1 MKKFNILHVISRLP
15 VGGVENMLFKVV
27 TTYDKER
34 FCPVICCI
42 KDGGEVA
49 DKLKKS
55 GYKVEILDRMKGHG
69 FDIGA
74 VKGIYDIIKRE
85 NIHILRT
92 HQYHSNLY
100 GRLAGIIAGVP
111 AILPSFHNLYRSP
124 DKPKFQRR
132 IFNYILSF
140 FSDKLIAVS
149 NAVASDVVRY
159 DWVDPVKTEIIY
171 NGIEI
176 EKFNIDLSKEEARK
190 IFNMPVNPRIIGSV
204 GRLTEQ
210 KGHRYL
216 IEAAA
221 NAENVEI
228 VIAGDGPLRKELES
242 LTERLRVK
250 CIFTGALDHKKIP
263 VFLKSLDMFC
273 FPSLW
278 EGLPSALIEAMA
290 AGLSVIATD
299 IPPHKEVLGD
309 TGVVVPAGDAGALTK
324 AVNMLIDD
332 PSLML
337 TVVQKEKERVKM
349 FSIDNTTRTYER
361 LFEDILKK
369 KRLL

>member
-1 MKKFNILHVISRLP
+1 MKKFNVLHVVTKLP

-27 TTYDKER
+27 TAYDKER

-55 GYKVEILDRMKGHG
+55 GYKVEILNRMKSHG
-69 FDIGA
+69 FDVGA
-74 VKGIYDIIKRE
+74 VKGIYDIIKSE

-92 HQYHSNLY
+92 HQYHANLY

-124 DKPKFQRR
+124 DRPKFQRR

-149 NAVASDVVRY
+149 NAVASDVVKY
-159 DWVDPVKTEIIY
+159 DWVNPAKTEIIY
-171 NGIEI
+171 NGIEV
-176 EKFNIDLSKEEARK
+176 EKFNINLSKEEARK
-190 IFNMPVNPRIIGSV
+190 IFHIPADTLIIGSV

-216 IEAAA
+216 IEAAV
-221 NAENVEI
+221 NVKNVEI

-242 LTERLRVK
+242 LAERLRVK
-250 CIFTGALDHKKIP
+250 CIFTGAVEQKKIP
-263 VFLKSLDMFC
+263 VFLKSLNIFC

-290 AGLSVIATD
+290 AGLPVIATD

-309 TGVVVPAGDAGALTK
+309 TGVIVSAGDADALAK
-324 AVNMLIDD
+324 AANMLIDD

-337 TVVQKEKERVKM
+337 TVAQKEKERVKM
-349 FSIDNTTRTYER
+349 FSIDNTAKTYER